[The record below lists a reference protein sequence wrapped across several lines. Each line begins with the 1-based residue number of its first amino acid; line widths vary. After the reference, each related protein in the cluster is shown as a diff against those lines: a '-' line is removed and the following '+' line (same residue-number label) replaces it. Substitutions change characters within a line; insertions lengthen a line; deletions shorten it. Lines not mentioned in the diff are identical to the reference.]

1 MSTTFSQMQTL
12 LDQWGDAV
20 AKRDL
25 TRIMMLRKTIDSK
38 LSELF
43 KLAAGGLPSTVPA
56 SQLKRPPPPPPRPMF
71 PPRQSQVHLKPP
83 PLGCSVL
90 PPRKISC
97 TTCAGT
103 GIIESGNAF
112 LRCRSCD
119 AKGYTLS
126 DIEVDDAP

>member
-12 LDQWGDAV
+12 LDQWGDAI

-25 TRIMMLRKTIDSK
+25 TRTMMLRKTIDSK

-43 KLAAGGLPSTVPA
+43 KLVAGATPTP
-56 SQLKRPPPPPPRPMF
+56 QRPPPPRPMF

-90 PPRKISC
+90 PPRKINC

-103 GIIESGNAF
+103 GIIESGNAY
-112 LRCRSCD
+112 LRCRACD

-126 DIEVDDAP
+126 EVEIDNAP